1 MWLAPALAAALF
13 QVLRSTPATPS
24 ALLSAADVYLLNV
37 SRAHLSL
44 WQPLVVLARGRQ
56 RLPPD
61 PFLVWVRGQ
70 PLPTPGS

>member
-1 MWLAPALAAALF
+1 MWLALALVAALF

-24 ALLSAADVYLLNV
+24 ALLSAADAYLLNV

-44 WQPLVVLARGRQ
+44 WLPLVVLAPGWQ

-61 PFLVWVRGQ
+61 PFLVWVRGSLC
-70 PLPTPGS
+70 PPRSR